1 MSDELFT
8 AERRYGAFFNN
19 RRCRVSA
26 RRRLEDCV
34 IATSMP
40 HFGRPGHGTYLIEL
54 RNIMMEVAGLHRF
67 GAAALDLAYV
77 ASGRTDGFWEDNLQI
92 WDMAAGILMVRKNG
106 GFVTD
111 KESGSDIFR
120 KKKYHHNK
128 TPQEA
133 TTTSEANILPYFS

>member
-1 MSDELFT
+1 
-8 AERRYGAFFNN
+8 
-19 RRCRVSA
+19 
-26 RRRLEDCV
+26 
-34 IATSMP
+34 MP
-40 HFGRPGHGTYLIEL
+40 NFAVLVL
-54 RNIMMEVAGLHRF
+54 LLSN
-67 GAAALDLAYV
+67 LAYV
-77 ASGRTDGFWEDNLQI
+77 AAEKTDGFWGDNLQI
-92 WDMAAGILMVRKNG
+92 WDMAAGILMVREAG

>member
-1 MSDELFT
+1 MSDELFA
-8 AERRYGAFFNN
+8 AERGYGAFFNN

-77 ASGRTDGFWEDNLQI
+77 ASGRTDGFWEDNLHI
-92 WDMAAGILMVRKNG
+92 FDKTTSILMLRKTG
-106 GFVTD
+106 VFVTD
-111 KESGSDIFR
+111 KEGSSDIFR
-120 KKKYHHNK
+120 KNTSLLAINTFASNYKKK
-128 TPQEA
+128 LQK
-133 TTTSEANILPYFS
+133 SI